1 MSIELS
7 LLSAISWFLVSI
19 AGGATA
25 AVAGFGIGSLLTPVL
40 ASHIAVADAILAV
53 SIPHAVATGLRAWRL
68 RESIRGDLMKGF
80 GIASA
85 AGGLFGAFA
94 LFSFRDFAGIIL
106 GALLIA
112 TGAAGIMGWNRRL
125 HPGKATAILMGGVS
139 GLFGGVAGNQGG
151 LRAAALT
158 AFDLSP
164 TQFVATSTAIALMVD
179 AGRLPVYL
187 LKSSGSISA
196 LAVTVGIATLGV
208 IIGTIAGE
216 RILLRFSRDR
226 YQKVVSI
233 LILGLGVWLLA
244 HPTD

>member
-1 MSIELS
+1 MS
-7 LLSAISWFLVSI
+7 LLSGITWLLISI

-25 AVAGFGIGSLLTPVL
+25 AVAGFGIGSLLTPAL
-40 ASHIAVADAILAV
+40 STRIAVADAILAV
-53 SIPHAVATGLRAWRL
+53 SIPHAVATALRAWRL
-68 RESIRGDLMKGF
+68 RRFIRGDLMKGF

-85 AGGLFGAFA
+85 AGGLLGAFA
-94 LFSFRDFAGIIL
+94 LFSFRGFAGMIL
-106 GALLIA
+106 GVLLIA

-125 HPGKATAILMGGVS
+125 HPGKPAAIVMGALS

-158 AFDLSP
+158 AFDLTP
-164 TQFVATSTAIALMVD
+164 AQFVATSTAIALMVD

-187 LKSSGSISA
+187 LKSSGAFSS

-208 IIGTIAGE
+208 VIGTIAGE

-226 YQKVVSI
+226 YQQVVSI
-233 LILGLGVWLLA
+233 LILGLGIWLLA
-244 HPTD
+244 QTIA